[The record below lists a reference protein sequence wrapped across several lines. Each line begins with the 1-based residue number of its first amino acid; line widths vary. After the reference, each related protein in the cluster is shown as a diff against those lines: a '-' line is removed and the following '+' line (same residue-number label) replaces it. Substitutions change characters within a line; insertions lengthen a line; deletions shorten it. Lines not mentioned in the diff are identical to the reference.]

1 VGEINEREETH
12 MAQIVIYHTQELGW
26 TAAVYDDSRAPG
38 ERCVGEKIAFT
49 SDAAAIEY
57 AATLGYE
64 ATSAKYPVGEYDG
77 GYGAIDLVA
86 VAS

>member
-1 VGEINEREETH
+1 
-12 MAQIVIYHTQELGW
+12 MAQIVILPDAELGW
-26 TAAVYDDSRAPG
+26 AARIYDDSRAPG
-38 ERCVGEKIAFT
+38 ERLVGEKIAFT

-64 ATSAKYPVGEYDG
+64 ATSGKYQVGEYDA

>member
-1 VGEINEREETH
+1 
-12 MAQIVIYHTQELGW
+12 MAQIVILPDAELGW
-26 TAAVYDDSRAPG
+26 SARIYDGSRAPG
-38 ERCVGEKIAFT
+38 ERLVGEKIAFT

-64 ATSAKYPVGEYDG
+64 ATSGKYQVGEYDG